1 MLLSLKIGVLGSAM
15 QTSTTPTQPSI
26 DLFGV
31 TIMEP
36 MVTFTDFWITAVCV
50 YAFIK
55 LVKLNKQG
63 KVHKLMRYYFI
74 IMALAT
80 FLGGILGHAFQ
91 YAVGL
96 TWKLPGWL
104 ISMLS
109 VMSIERASI
118 MHAAPIINKKF
129 AKFLG
134 VANVVELL
142 TFAVISFYTLNF
154 FYIQVHS
161 AYGLGLIVLP
171 LHFWVYW
178 KSRNEGSRIIFL
190 SVIFATLAAY
200 FYTSGVGLHTWF
212 NHLDLAHTV
221 MAISLYFFYR
231 GSRKLE
237 VLKPEDILEDQ
248 GSFLDVVKDALR
260 LK

>member
-1 MLLSLKIGVLGSAM
+1 M

-26 DLFGV
+26 EIFGV
-31 TIMEP
+31 TVMEP

-55 LVKLNKQG
+55 LYKLDKKG
-63 KVHKLMRYYFI
+63 KVHQYMRLYFL

-104 ISMLS
+104 VSMLS
-109 VMSIERASI
+109 VMYIERSSIKHAS
-118 MHAAPIINKKF
+118 PIINQKF
-129 AKFLG
+129 AKFLS

-142 TFAVISFYTLNF
+142 TFAALSFSTLNF

-161 AYGLGLIVLP
+161 AYGLGLVVLP

-178 KSRNEGSRIIFL
+178 NTRNEGSRIIFL
-190 SVIFATLAAY
+190 SVIFATLAAF
-200 FYTSGVGLHTWF
+200 FYTSEIGLHKWF

-231 GSRKLE
+231 GARKLE
-237 VLKPEDILEDQ
+237 VMKPEDILEDR
-248 GSFLDVVKDALR
+248 GTFGNVVKDAFR
-260 LK
+260 RK

>member
-1 MLLSLKIGVLGSAM
+1 M

-26 DLFGV
+26 EIFGV

-55 LVKLNKQG
+55 LVKLNKKG
-63 KVHKLMRYYFI
+63 KVHQLMRYYFI

-96 TWKLPGWL
+96 SWKLPGWL

-118 MHAAPIINKKF
+118 MHASPIINKKF

-134 VANVVELL
+134 IANVIELL
-142 TFAVISFYTLNF
+142 TFAFISFYTLDF

-161 AYGLGLIVLP
+161 AYGLGLVVLP
-171 LHFWVYW
+171 LHFLVYW
-178 KSRNEGSRIIFL
+178 RSRNEGSRIIFL
-190 SVIFATLAAY
+190 SVIFATLAAF
-200 FYTSGVGLHTWF
+200 FYTSEIGLHKWF

-237 VLKPEDILEDQ
+237 VLDPDDILEDK
-248 GSFLDVVKDALR
+248 GSFSDVVKDALR

>member
-1 MLLSLKIGVLGSAM
+1 MEQATTAPH
-15 QTSTTPTQPSI
+15 TSV
-26 DLFGV
+26 DLFGF

-36 MVTFTDFWITAVCV
+36 MVTFTDLWITAVCV
-50 YAFIK
+50 YAFIQ
-55 LVKLNKQG
+55 LVKLGKTG
-63 KVHKLMRYYFI
+63 KVHQYMRMYFL

-80 FLGGILGHAFQ
+80 FLGGILGHALQ
-91 YAVGL
+91 HVVGL
-96 TWKLPGWL
+96 AWKLPGWL

-118 MHAAPIINKKF
+118 MHASPIVNQKF

-134 VANVVELL
+134 VANIIELL
-142 TFAVISFYTLNF
+142 TFAVLSFSTLNF
-154 FYIQVHS
+154 FFIQVHS

-178 KSRNEGSRIIFL
+178 NTRNEGSRIIFL
-190 SVIFATLAAY
+190 SVIFATLAAF
-200 FYTSGVGLHTWF
+200 FYTSEIGIHKWF

-231 GSRKLE
+231 GARKLD
-237 VLKPEDILEDQ
+237 VLNPENILEKQ
-248 GSFLDVVKDALR
+248 GSFGDVVKDALH

>member
-1 MLLSLKIGVLGSAM
+1 MEPTAT
-15 QTSTTPTQPSI
+15 QTQPSI
-26 DLFGV
+26 ELFGV

-50 YAFIK
+50 YAFMQLLK
-55 LVKLNKQG
+55 LGKKG
-63 KVHKLMRYYFI
+63 KVHRLMRYYFI

-96 TWKLPGWL
+96 AWKLPGWL
-104 ISMLS
+104 ISMLA
-109 VMSIERASI
+109 VMAIERASI
-118 MHAAPIINKKF
+118 MHAAPVINQKF

-134 VANVVELL
+134 IANVIELL
-142 TFAVISFYTLNF
+142 TFAFIAFYTLDF

-161 AYGLGLIVLP
+161 AYGLGLVVLP
-171 LHFWVYW
+171 LHFLVYW
-178 KSRNEGSRIIFL
+178 RSRNEGSRIIFL
-190 SVIFATLAAY
+190 SVIFATLAAF
-200 FYTSGVGLHTWF
+200 FYTSEIGLHTWF

-231 GSRKLE
+231 GSIKLE
-237 VLKPEDILEDQ
+237 VLDPADILEKK
-248 GSFLDVVKDALR
+248 GSFSDVVKDALR